1 MNTLDAFFYLRRG
14 LLHLKQ
20 ASFRM
25 PESNLTVFEFVSGAL
40 FYCPRR
46 NKKSSGGIPELL
58 KSAEK

>member
-46 NKKSSGGIPELL
+46 NKKKLRRDSGAFE
-58 KSAEK
+58 SAEK